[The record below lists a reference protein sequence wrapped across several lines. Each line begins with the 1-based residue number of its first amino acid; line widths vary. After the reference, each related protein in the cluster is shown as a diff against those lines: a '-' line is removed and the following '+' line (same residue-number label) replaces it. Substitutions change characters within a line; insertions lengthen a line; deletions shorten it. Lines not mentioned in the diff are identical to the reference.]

1 MAIRLIDKKATKPV
15 NISGTVFHI
24 KQMSGAQKAR
34 LSLLM
39 TTNKDGSMSANFDT
53 ILSTLSLAIDR
64 IEGFEYRPIEETLSL
79 MADSED
85 IVKLLSEIMSY
96 SSLSEDER
104 KNSPS
109 SPGLNL
115 QEQKSDTVRR
125 AVTSMI
131 PDGKNSASPITTA
144 SIAKDLT
151 SVSQQ

>member
-1 MAIRLIDKKATKPV
+1 
-15 NISGTVFHI
+15 
-24 KQMSGAQKAR
+24 
-34 LSLLM
+34 
-39 TTNKDGSMSANFDT
+39 
-53 ILSTLSLAIDR
+53 
-64 IEGFEYRPIEETLSL
+64 